1 MRRTTRA
8 ATAVAV
14 AVVVSISGASAASA
28 YQTERPRETVERSTY
43 AARVPV
49 CKAEDELAVGVGN
62 YEHGRWSRFECI
74 HVDALAETL
83 GF

>member
-1 MRRTTRA
+1 VRGTTRA
-8 ATAVAV
+8 IGTAAVAV
-14 AVVVSISGASAASA
+14 SVWIGGASAASA
-28 YQTERPRETVERSTY
+28 YQTERPRTAERSTY

-62 YEHGRWSRFECI
+62 YERGRWSRFECI